1 MNGLIPKTKMFVKR
15 NASTIL
21 TFIAASGVV
30 VTTIS
35 AIKAAPKATRLLEEA
50 EAEKGEELTLI
61 EKVEVAGPTYI
72 PTIVAGTSTIACIFG
87 ANILNKRHQAAM
99 ASAYALL
106 DNTYKQ
112 YRAKVAEL
120 VDEEV
125 VNDIRN
131 AVMQEE
137 YDESEFENDEK
148 QDLFFDF
155 VSMRY
160 FNSTLK
166 EVMEAEVELDKMLK
180 NNKYVFLNDFY
191 ELVGAEPVDY
201 GDEVGWS
208 IYDEPGFVQ
217 CSDIIFD
224 YDKTELEDGMEC
236 YILIMM
242 NDPIGG
248 FIY

>member
-1 MNGLIPKTKMFVKR
+1 
-15 NASTIL
+15 
-21 TFIAASGVV
+21 
-30 VTTIS
+30 
-35 AIKAAPKATRLLEEA
+35 
-50 EAEKGEELTLI
+50 
-61 EKVEVAGPTYI
+61 
-72 PTIVAGTSTIACIFG
+72 
-87 ANILNKRHQAAM
+87 M

-180 NNKYVFLNDFY
+180 KNKYVFLNDFY

>member
-1 MNGLIPKTKMFVKR
+1 MNGLIPKTKMFVRR

-21 TFIAASGVV
+21 TVIAAGGVV

-50 EAEKGEELTLI
+50 EAEKGEELTFM
-61 EKVEVAGPTYI
+61 EKVDVAGPAYI
-72 PTIVAGTSTIACIFG
+72 PTVVAGASTIACIFG
-87 ANILNKRHQAAM
+87 ANILNKRQQAAM

-106 DNTYKQ
+106 DNTFKR
-112 YRAKVAEL
+112 YREKVTEM
-120 VDEEV
+120 VDMDTV
-125 VNDIRN
+125 VDIRD

-137 YDESEFENDEK
+137 FDESEVERDEDK
-148 QDLFFDF
+148 DLFFDF
-155 VSMRY
+155 VSMKY

-166 EVMEAEVELDKMLK
+166 DVMRAEVELDKELK
-180 NNKYVFLNDFY
+180 KSKYVFLNDFY
-191 ELVGAEPVDY
+191 EMVGAELVDY
-201 GDEVGWS
+201 GYDVGWS
-208 IYDEPGFVQ
+208 IYDQPGFVQ